1 MLRAAVPTHSES
13 VFGAFG
19 SRPGCVVEPFSEG
32 NQIIF
37 TEIME
42 IRILGKWKSRP
53 ATTPDQGDWFIAP
66 RKPESGKRSKARTRL
81 DYIGKAR
88 DYEMDFPLTHADR
101 AGAGLYVFTKRR
113 GPG

>member
-66 RKPESGKRSKARTRL
+66 PKPESGKGSKTRTSL
-81 DYIGKAR
+81 GYLGKAR
-88 DYEMDFPLTHADR
+88 DYEMDFPLTHADC

>member
-19 SRPGCVVEPFSEG
+19 SRPGCVVEAFSEG

-53 ATTPDQGDWFIAP
+53 ATTPDQADSLISAEEAREWQ
-66 RKPESGKRSKARTRL
+66 RKQGEN
-81 DYIGKAR
+81 
-88 DYEMDFPLTHADR
+88 E
-101 AGAGLYVFTKRR
+101 AGLRR
-113 GPG
+113 